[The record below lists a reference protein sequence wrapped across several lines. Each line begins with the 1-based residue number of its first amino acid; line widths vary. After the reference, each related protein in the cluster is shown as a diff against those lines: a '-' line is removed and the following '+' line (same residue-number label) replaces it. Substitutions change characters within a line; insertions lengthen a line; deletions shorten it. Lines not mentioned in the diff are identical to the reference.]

1 MKFTIVLFTVS
12 LMVAPVFA
20 QPAPTSVIVP
30 MTLDH
35 NRIIIDVRFP
45 LPDGSTKRVRCWV
58 DTGNPDMWMT
68 ERLATKLGM
77 QLSGEPKDAYFA
89 KQRMAQVPSVLLI
102 GGMEVHATGI
112 KEVHAM
118 LDRESIGPGL
128 SAEVNL
134 PSLVLRNYDVIVDY
148 PNREFTLA
156 VPGSTHLA
164 GTSAKVTIN
173 PENGLIQVP
182 STIEGQK
189 YSLGLDVGAP
199 FGFISSDLVTKW
211 RRAHPQ
217 WPHLT
222 GATGAANLWGIDDEP
237 RWELLRIPNLQYGGV
252 ALSGVGVAS
261 FSKEYLDWFE
271 KRAGVPTVGLM
282 GANAL
287 LTYRVGIDYVH
298 STVYFQKTGK
308 FTAPDMDVVGLI
320 LRPEPDERYTVI
332 GVADYMGKPSVAEVK
347 AGDVLV
353 AIDKVPAKGGT
364 MGQVWSLLSGRPGD
378 VRTLTLQRASREFTV
393 KATVH
398 RFLAPAPQGKA
409 VHK

>member
-1 MKFTIVLFTVS
+1 MRLLIALFLSFWLALTAV
-12 LMVAPVFA
+12 A
-20 QPAPTSVIVP
+20 QPAPTSVTVP
-30 MTLDH
+30 VTLDH

-68 ERLATKLGM
+68 ERLATKLGL
-77 QLSGEPKDAYFA
+77 QLSGEPQDAYFA
-89 KQRMAQVPSVLLI
+89 KQRKAQVPSVLLI
-102 GGMEVHATGI
+102 GGMEVHPTGI

-156 VPGSTHLA
+156 APGTKHLEGA
-164 GTSAKVTIN
+164 PAKVTIN

-182 STIEGQK
+182 SMIEGQN

-199 FGFISSDLVTKW
+199 FGLISGDLVAKW
-211 RRAHPQ
+211 RHNHPP
-217 WPHLT
+217 WPHMI

-237 RWELLRIPNLQYGGV
+237 RWELLRIPAVQYGGV
-252 ALSGVGVAS
+252 MLSGVGVAAYP
-261 FSKEYLDWFE
+261 KEYLDWFE

-287 LTYRVGIDYVH
+287 LNYRVGMDYAH

-320 LRPEPDERYTVI
+320 LRPEPDGSYTVI
-332 GVADYMGKPSVAEVK
+332 GVADYAGKASVAEVK

-364 MGQVWSLLSGRPGD
+364 MGQVWSLLSGSPGD
-378 VRTLTLQRASREFTV
+378 VRTLTLERAGKEFTV

-398 RFLAPAPQGKA
+398 RFLAAAPQGKA